1 MAHEKLGNCPKC
13 NALID
18 PMNINWLCP
27 VCGKKNKKGSILYNC
42 TSCKFSPRLFKCP
55 SCSEY
60 YEGMLLIGT
69 YSGKARNLVRSEVVT
84 NLFKH
89 KYKLMD
95 IDFRII
101 DKKTNDE
108 LPLMG
113 EQGIDT
119 IFKTEFLSPIK
130 ISRFFLQTFHKDSN
144 QIFWLHGNL
153 YCQPGWDNV
162 KEDANALLS
171 MRYPAPKD
179 NTKAQIFINDV
190 LL

>member
-1 MAHEKLGNCPKC
+1 MAHEKMGNCPKC

-18 PMNINWLCP
+18 PMNINWVCP
-27 VCGKKNKKGSILYNC
+27 VCGKKNEKSSILYNC
-42 TSCKFSPRLFKCP
+42 ASCKFSPRLFKCP

-60 YEGMLLIGT
+60 YEGLLLIGT
-69 YSGKARNLVRSEVVT
+69 YSGKDRHLVRAEVVS

-89 KYKLMD
+89 KYKLID
-95 IDFRII
+95 IDFRVREKIML
-101 DKKTNDE
+101 DE

-113 EQGIDT
+113 VQGLDAIY
-119 IFKTEFLSPIK
+119 KTEFLSPFK
-130 ISRFFLQTFHKDSN
+130 ISRFFLQTFFKDSN
-144 QIFWLHGNL
+144 QVYWLHGNL

-171 MRYPAPKD
+171 MRYPAPKG
-179 NTKAQIFINDV
+179 NTNAQIYIIDI